1 MSQENVKMVRRAFD
15 AWNRGD
21 PAGALEMAADDLVV
35 DFSNSIGPA
44 KGVYRGKQEALDLY
58 TYLFEDFD
66 DVQWDAE
73 EIIDV
78 DDSTVVVVNHIRSR
92 GRGSGVEV
100 DVVSAGVNKFSD
112 GKLTSMT
119 LYQSKE
125 EALEAAGLSE

>member
-1 MSQENVKMVRRAFD
+1 MSQENVEMVRRAFG
-15 AWNRGD
+15 AWNEGD

-44 KGVYRGKQEALDLY
+44 KGVYRGKEEALELY

-66 DVQWDAE
+66 DVRWDAK

-92 GRGSGVEV
+92 GRGSGVNV

-125 EALEAAGLSE
+125 EALEAVGLEE